1 MGRDYYSVLG
11 VDRGCS
17 DADIKSAYRR
27 LAMRY
32 HPDRNRADG
41 AEERFKEIKQA
52 YETLGDSK
60 ARARYD
66 ARCAEYQPEH
76 HPGTH
81 GAFEDFGCPIE
92 DIFGDIFGRNMA
104 DRAAKRK
111 DARGRDLVGRVEVT
125 LEQAVLGHEA
135 EVPITRLTYCE
146 SCNGS
151 GCSRGTRP
159 AKCRACDGVGGAYTS
174 QDIFSVYHECSGC
187 CGAGTVIAR
196 PCSSCCGTGKI
207 RSRKLL
213 SVKIPRGV
221 DSGTRIRL
229 AGYGDAGASGSY
241 GDLLVEV
248 AVKQHPILERRGDDI
263 HCTVPMRLTT
273 ALLGGSLSVP
283 TIGGAVSFNVPQGT
297 QGGRVFR
304 VRGKGVGGTRSRV
317 PGDLYVHVQV
327 EVPVKLSE
335 AQMEI
340 ARSLERSLQG
350 CAHSYPAIRDWADK
364 ARAAC
369 GPRCVGD
376 YRA

>member
-27 LAMRY
+27 LAMKY

-41 AEERFKEIKQA
+41 AEERFKEIKLA
-52 YETLGDSK
+52 YETLSDSK
-60 ARARYD
+60 ARALYD
-66 ARCAEYQPEH
+66 ARFASYGAARRTGE
-76 HPGTH
+76 H
-81 GAFEDFGCPIE
+81 GAFDEFGCPIE
-92 DIFGDIFGRNMA
+92 DIFVDIFGRQMS

-111 DARGRDLVGRVEVT
+111 DTRGRDLVGRVEVT

-135 EVPITRLTYCE
+135 EVHITRLTYCE

-159 AKCRACDGVGGAYTS
+159 AKCSACNGVGGAYTS
-174 QDIFSVYHECSGC
+174 QDIFSVYHECTGC
-187 CGAGTVIAR
+187 GGAGTVIAR
-196 PCSSCCGTGKI
+196 PCQSCCGTGKV

-213 SVKIPRGV
+213 SVTIPRGI

-304 VRGKGVGGTRSRV
+304 VRGKGVGGTRSKL

-335 AQMEI
+335 AQREI
-340 ARSLERSLQG
+340 ARSLERSLQC